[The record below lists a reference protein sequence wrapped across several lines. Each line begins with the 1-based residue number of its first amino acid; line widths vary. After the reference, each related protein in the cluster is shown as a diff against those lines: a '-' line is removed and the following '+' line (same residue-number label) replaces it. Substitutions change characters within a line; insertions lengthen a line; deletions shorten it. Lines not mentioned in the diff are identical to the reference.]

1 MTFGAGEGEVFN
13 KEENDMRYLI
23 KDIKYMTVVAGAA
36 LALQLAGPVSASAQ
50 EFVYGSWL
58 RAGNHTNTKALE
70 PYFDMVREATDGEV
84 DWQMVGGAQLATG
97 PGTPEAVGSNLIDA
111 GLVMAPYQPRM
122 LPATNLIFS
131 QSLIGDNYL
140 ASVGA
145 MNEALM
151 LGCDECREEFQENN
165 AVGFAG
171 YGTSPYLFMCRGN
184 PRSIEDLQG
193 LAIRS
198 SGGGVSIT
206 NILGGTPVSMPPSEA
221 TSALERGALDCVLG
235 AVAWLTSYGYM
246 DVVNTVIEAP
256 MGMGGPPVMMY
267 VNRDVWESMSPEA
280 RKAHVDHAPDLV
292 TMTTFDA
299 QIAVDNATV
308 EDAHERG
315 VTFIEGGEPFAEV
328 MEKRDEIQYEENV
341 EAARESGVENP
352 EEILDFYLA
361 AFEKWKGIVDS
372 EVGEDREAFREAL
385 WREVYSKVD
394 PEQL

>member
-1 MTFGAGEGEVFN
+1 
-13 KEENDMRYLI
+13 MRYLI
-23 KDIKYMTVVAGAA
+23 KDTRHLTGAA
-36 LALQLAGPVSASAQ
+36 AAAIALQLAVASPLAAQ
-50 EFVYGSWL
+50 ELVYGSWL
-58 RAGNHTNTKALE
+58 GASNNTNTKALV
-70 PYFDMVREATDGEV
+70 PYFDMVREATGGEV
-84 DWQMVGGAQLATG
+84 DWKMVGGAQLATG
-97 PGTPEAVGSNLIDA
+97 PGTPEAVGSNLMDA

-131 QSLIGDNYL
+131 QSLIGDHYL

-151 LGCDECREEFQENN
+151 LGCDECREEFEANN

-171 YGTSPYLFMCRGN
+171 YGTSPYLFMCRGK
-184 PRSIEDLQG
+184 PEGIEDLQG

-246 DVVNTVIEAP
+246 DVVNTVIDAP

-267 VNRDVWESMSPEA
+267 VNRDIWEAMSPEA
-280 RKAHVDHAPDLV
+280 RKAHIDHAPDLV

-299 QIAVDNATV
+299 QIAVDEKTEEEARS
-308 EDAHERG
+308 RG
-315 VTFIEGGEPFAEV
+315 ITFIEGGEPFAQV
-328 MEKRDEIQYEENV
+328 MEKRDAIQYEENV
-341 EAARESGVENP
+341 AAARDSGVKDP
-352 EEILDFYLA
+352 EAILDFYLA
-361 AFEKWKGIVDS
+361 AFEKWKGIIEN
-372 EVGEDREAFREAL
+372 EVGDDREAFREAL
-385 WREVYSKVD
+385 WREVYAKVD
-394 PEQL
+394 PEAL